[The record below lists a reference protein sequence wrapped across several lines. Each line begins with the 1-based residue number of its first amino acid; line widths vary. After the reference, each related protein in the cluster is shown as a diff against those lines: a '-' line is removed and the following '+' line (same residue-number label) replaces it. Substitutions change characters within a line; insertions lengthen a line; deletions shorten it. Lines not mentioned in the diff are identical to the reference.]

1 MLSYNTME
9 TLGMTISSK
18 IDVTDFKSLSS
29 FKRRQVSCAPSNL
42 SVYTSSAS
50 TGDIFFDLPSASRSM
65 LNGEA
70 SYLTFDIDVNG
81 VAQTTGAGLS
91 NGNAASVIN
100 LLEET
105 IQNQTV
111 STLNNYN
118 VYANLIYDLQSTTRQ
133 ITFGSIMSGGDPVIH
148 KKGASFGA
156 GVGYNT
162 SLRVSIPLHSAVFGV
177 GQENFL
183 PCVDGMRLRLSMAK
197 TDDAITSVGAAVLN
211 YRLQNIALKLEY
223 LDIATDAMYRQL
235 LDEAGG
241 VFKVHGQAVA
251 NFQTSS
257 AASSVQSFLIPARFS
272 SVKSMFGCFRL
283 SADIAAPALKNA
295 VGCRCNPYIR
305 DYTFNID
312 GVNKNPTPV
321 RVDGGA
327 GESIA
332 ELANCFNAVS
342 SSEFTIAANAATYL
356 QTDSSTTQGA
366 FALGINF
373 EEHSTTGAGAVVGGI
388 DTNSSNTYLNITN
401 TQAAG
406 GYTCDFFA
414 VYDLIL
420 SIDMINGG
428 VSMSK

>member
-1 MLSYNTME
+1 ME
-9 TLGMTISSK
+9 TLGMSISSK
-18 IDVTDFKSLSS
+18 IDVSQYKGLSH
-29 FKRRQVSCAPSNL
+29 FKRRQISVAPSNL

-81 VAQTTGAGLS
+81 AVATTASSLA

-100 LLEET
+100 LLEST
-105 IQNQTV
+105 IQNQTIE
-111 STLNNYN
+111 TLNNYN
-118 VYANLIYDLQSTTRQ
+118 VYANLIYDLQATNRQTTFQ
-133 ITFGSIMSGGDPVIH
+133 TIMSGASSANH
-148 KKGASFGA
+148 KEGANFGA
-156 GVGYNT
+156 AGYNT
-162 SLRVSIPLHSAVFGV
+162 KLRVSIPLHSAVFGV
-177 GQENFL
+177 GQENFM
-183 PCVDGMRLRLSMAK
+183 PCIDGMRLRLSMAK
-197 TDDAITSVGAAVLN
+197 TDDAIVAVGAAVLN

-223 LDIATDAMYRQL
+223 LDMTDAVYRQL
-235 LDEAGG
+235 LDESGAI
-241 VFKVHGQAVA
+241 FKVAGQAVA
-251 NFQTSS
+251 NFQTST
-257 AASSVQSFLIPARFS
+257 AGSSVQSLLIPARFS

-283 SADIAAPALKNA
+283 SADIAAPALKNSI
-295 VGCRCNPYIR
+295 GNRCEPYISS
-305 DYTFNID
+305 YTFNID
-312 GVNKNPTPV
+312 GKNINPTPV

-342 SSEFTIAANAATYL
+342 SAEFTIAGNAATYL
-356 QTDSSTTQGA
+356 QKDSSTLQGCY
-366 FALGINF
+366 ALGINF
-373 EEHSTTGAGAVVGGI
+373 EEHSTTGSGAIVGGI

-420 SIDMINGG
+420 SIDAVNGG
-428 VSMSK
+428 VSLSK

>member
-1 MLSYNTME
+1 MQN
-9 TLGMTISSK
+9 LGMTISSK

-29 FKRRQVSCAPSNL
+29 FTRRQVSCAPSNL

-50 TGDIFFDLPSASRSM
+50 TGDVFFDLPSGSRSM
-65 LNGEA
+65 LNGE
-70 SYLTFDIDVNG
+70 SSFLTFDIDV
-81 VAQTTGAGLS
+81 QGAGGTTAASLS

-105 IQNQTV
+105 IQNQTI

-133 ITFGSIMSGGDPVIH
+133 TTFCSVMNGAGSSH
-148 KKGASFGA
+148 KQGADFGA
-156 GVGYNT
+156 AGYNDT
-162 SLRVSIPLHSAVFGV
+162 LRVSIPLHSAVFGV

-197 TDDAITSVGAAVLN
+197 TDDAIVAVGAAVLN

-223 LDIATDAMYRQL
+223 LDMTDAMYRQL

-251 NFQTSS
+251 NFQTAT
-257 AASSVQSFLIPARFS
+257 AASSVQSLLIPARFS

-283 SADIAAPALKNA
+283 SADIAASALKNS
-295 VGCRCNPYIR
+295 VGNRCNPLIK

-312 GVNKNPTPV
+312 GKNINPTPV

-342 SSEFTIAANAATYL
+342 SNEFTIAANATTYL
-356 QTDSSTTQGA
+356 QTDSSTLQGA
-366 FALGINF
+366 YALGIVF
-373 EEHSTTGAGAVVGGI
+373 EEHSTTGSGAIVGGI

-401 TQAAG
+401 TGAAG

-420 SIDMINGG
+420 SVDMINGG
-428 VSMSK
+428 VSLSK

>member
-1 MLSYNTME
+1 ME
-9 TLGMTISSK
+9 SLGMSISSK
-18 IDVTDFKSLSS
+18 IDVSQYKGLSH
-29 FKRRQVSCAPSNL
+29 FKRRQISVAPSNL

-50 TGDIFFDLPSASRSM
+50 TGDVFFDLPSGSRSM

-70 SYLTFDIDVNG
+70 SFLTFDIDV
-81 VAQTTGAGLS
+81 QGAGGTTAASLA

-105 IQNQTV
+105 IQNQTI

-133 ITFGSIMSGGDPVIH
+133 TTFCSIMNGGDSTNH
-148 KKGASFGA
+148 KEGADFGA
-156 GVGYNT
+156 AGYNT
-162 SLRVSIPLHSAVFGV
+162 TLRVSIPLHSAVLGV

-197 TDDAITSVGAAVLN
+197 TDDAIVAVGAAVLN

-223 LDIATDAMYRQL
+223 LDMTDAVYRQL

-241 VFKVHGQAVA
+241 VFKCSGQAVA
-251 NFQTSS
+251 NFQTAT
-257 AASSVQSFLIPARFS
+257 AASSVQSLLIPARFS

-283 SADIAAPALKNA
+283 SADVAAPALKNS
-295 VGCRCNPYIR
+295 VGNRCNPLIK

-312 GVNKNPTPV
+312 GKNINPTPV

-342 SSEFTIAANAATYL
+342 SNEFTIAANSATYL
-356 QTDSSTTQGA
+356 QTDSSTKRGA
-366 FALGINF
+366 YALGIVF
-373 EEHSTTGAGAVVGGI
+373 EEHSTTGSGAIVGGI

-401 TQAAG
+401 TGAAG

>member
-18 IDVTDFKSLSS
+18 IDVSAYKGLSH
-29 FKRRQVSCAPSNL
+29 FKRRQVSVAPSNL

-50 TGDIFFDLPSASRSM
+50 TGDIFFDLPSGSRSM

-70 SYLTFDIDVNG
+70 SYLTFDIDVQG
-81 VAQTTGAGLS
+81 AAATTAASLA

-105 IQNQTV
+105 IQNQTI

-133 ITFGSIMSGGDPVIH
+133 TTFGSIMSGGDPTEH
-148 KKGASFGA
+148 KEGADFGA
-156 GVGYNT
+156 AGYNT
-162 SLRVSIPLHSAVFGV
+162 RLRVSVPLHSAVFGL
-177 GQENFL
+177 GQESFL
-183 PCVDGMRLRLSMAK
+183 ACIDGMRLRLSMAK
-197 TDDAITSVGAAVLN
+197 TDDAIVSVGAAALN

-223 LDIATDAMYRQL
+223 LDMTDAMYRQL
-235 LDEAGG
+235 LDESGG
-241 VFKVHGQAVA
+241 VFKMHSMGCA
-251 NFQTSS
+251 NFQTAS
-257 AASSVQSFLIPARFS
+257 AAASVQSFLIPARFS
-272 SVKSMFGCFRL
+272 SVKSIFGCFRL
-283 SADIAAPALKNA
+283 SADIAAPALKNS
-295 VGCRCNPYIR
+295 VGNRCNPFIK

-312 GVNKNPTPV
+312 GKNINPTPV

-342 SSEFTIAANAATYL
+342 SNEFTIAADAITYL
-356 QTDSSTTQGA
+356 QTGSSTPQGA
-366 FALGINF
+366 YALGIVF
-373 EEHSTTGAGAVVGGI
+373 EEASTTGAGAVVGGI

>member
-18 IDVTDFKSLSS
+18 IDCTDFKSLSS
-29 FKRRQVSCAPSNL
+29 FARRQVSCAPSNL

-50 TGDIFFDLPSASRSM
+50 TGDIFFDLPSSSRSM

-81 VAQTTGAGLS
+81 AAQTTAAGLA

-105 IQNQTV
+105 IQNQTI
-111 STLNNYN
+111 STLNNYG

-133 ITFGSIMSGGDPVIH
+133 TTFGSIMSGGDPTDH
-148 KKGASFGA
+148 KKGQTFGA
-156 GVGYNT
+156 AGYNT
-162 SLRVSIPLHSAVFGV
+162 RLRVSVPLHSAVFGSS
-177 GQENFL
+177 QENFL
-183 PCVDGMRLRLSMAK
+183 ACIDGMRLRLSMAK
-197 TDDAITSVGAAVLN
+197 TSDAIVSVGAAVLN

-223 LDIATDAMYRQL
+223 LDMTDAMYRQL
-235 LDEAGG
+235 LDESGG

-251 NFQTSS
+251 NFQTAT
-257 AASSVQSFLIPARFS
+257 AASSVQSLLIPARFS
-272 SVKSMFGCFRL
+272 SVKAMFGCFRL

-295 VGCRCNPYIR
+295 VGNRCNPFIK

-312 GVNKNPTPV
+312 GKNVNPTPV

-342 SSEFTIAANAATYL
+342 SNEFTIAANAATYL
-356 QTDSSTTQGA
+356 QTDSSTLQGA
-366 FALGINF
+366 YALGINF
-373 EEHSTTGAGAVVGGI
+373 EEHSTTGGGAVVGGI

>member
-1 MLSYNTME
+1 ME
-9 TLGMTISSK
+9 SLGMSISSK
-18 IDVTDFKSLSS
+18 IDVSQYKGLSH
-29 FKRRQVSCAPSNL
+29 FKRRQISVAPSNL

-50 TGDIFFDLPSASRSM
+50 TGDIFFDLPSGSRSM

-70 SYLTFDIDVNG
+70 SFLTFDIDV
-81 VAQTTGAGLS
+81 QGAGATTAASLA

-105 IQNQTV
+105 IQNQTI

-118 VYANLIYDLQSTTRQ
+118 VYANLIYDLQSTNRQ
-133 ITFGSIMSGGDPVIH
+133 TTFCSVMN
-148 KKGASFGA
+148 GAGTTDQKTGADFGA
-156 GVGYNT
+156 AGYNNT
-162 SLRVSIPLHSAVFGV
+162 LRVSIPLHSAVFGV

-197 TDDAITSVGAAVLN
+197 TDDAIVSVVAAVLN

-223 LDIATDAMYRQL
+223 LDMTDAVYRQL

-241 VFKVHGQAVA
+241 VFKCSGQAVA
-251 NFQTSS
+251 NFQT
-257 AASSVQSFLIPARFS
+257 ATATSSVQSLLIPARFS

-283 SADIAAPALKNA
+283 SADVATPALKNS
-295 VGCRCNPYIR
+295 VGNRCNPLIK

-312 GVNKNPTPV
+312 GKNINPTPV

-342 SSEFTIAANAATYL
+342 SNDFTIAATATTYL
-356 QTDSSTTQGA
+356 QTDSSTLQGA
-366 FALGINF
+366 YALGINF
-373 EEHSTTGAGAVVGGI
+373 EEHSTTGSGAIVGGI
-388 DTNSSNTYLNITN
+388 DTLSANTYLNITN
-401 TQAAG
+401 TANLAN
-406 GYTCDFFA
+406 GYTVDTFA

-428 VSMSK
+428 ISMSK

>member
-1 MLSYNTME
+1 
-9 TLGMTISSK
+9 
-18 IDVTDFKSLSS
+18 
-29 FKRRQVSCAPSNL
+29 
-42 SVYTSSAS
+42 
-50 TGDIFFDLPSASRSM
+50 
-65 LNGEA
+65 
-70 SYLTFDIDVNG
+70 
-81 VAQTTGAGLS
+81 
-91 NGNAASVIN
+91 
-100 LLEET
+100 
-105 IQNQTV
+105 
-111 STLNNYN
+111 
-118 VYANLIYDLQSTTRQ
+118 
-133 ITFGSIMSGGDPVIH
+133 
-148 KKGASFGA
+148 
-156 GVGYNT
+156 
-162 SLRVSIPLHSAVFGV
+162 
-177 GQENFL
+177 
-183 PCVDGMRLRLSMAK
+183 
-197 TDDAITSVGAAVLN
+197 
-211 YRLQNIALKLEY
+211 
-223 LDIATDAMYRQL
+223 
-235 LDEAGG
+235 
-241 VFKVHGQAVA
+241 VHGQAVA
-251 NFQTSS
+251 NFQTAT

-295 VGCRCNPYIR
+295 VGNRCNPFIK

-312 GVNKNPTPV
+312 GKNVNPTPV

-342 SSEFTIAANAATYL
+342 SNEFTIAANAATYL

-366 FALGINF
+366 YALGINF

>member
-1 MLSYNTME
+1 ME
-9 TLGMTISSK
+9 SLGMSISSK
-18 IDVTDFKSLSS
+18 IDVSQYKGLSH

-50 TGDIFFDLPSASRSM
+50 TGDIFFDLPSGSRSM

-81 VAQTTGAGLS
+81 ASAATTAASLA

-133 ITFGSIMSGGDPVIH
+133 ITFCSVMNGADATEH
-148 KKGASFGA
+148 KEGADFGA
-156 GVGYNT
+156 GAGYHT
-162 SLRVSIPLHSAVFGV
+162 RLRVSIPLHSAVFGV

-197 TDDAITSVGAAVLN
+197 TDDAIVSVGTAALN

-223 LDIATDAMYRQL
+223 LDMTDAVYRQL

-241 VFKVHGQAVA
+241 IFKSHGQAVA
-251 NFQTSS
+251 NFQTAT
-257 AASSVQSFLIPARFS
+257 AAASVQSLLIPGRFS

-283 SADIAAPALKNA
+283 SADIAAPALKNS
-295 VGCRCNPYIR
+295 VGNRCNPFIK

-312 GVNKNPTPV
+312 GKNVNPTPV

-342 SSEFTIAANAATYL
+342 SSEFTIAADAITYL
-356 QTDSSTTQGA
+356 QTGSSTTQGA
-366 FALGINF
+366 YALGINF
-373 EEHSTTGAGAVVGGI
+373 EEHSTTFSGAIVGGI

-428 VSMSK
+428 ISMSK